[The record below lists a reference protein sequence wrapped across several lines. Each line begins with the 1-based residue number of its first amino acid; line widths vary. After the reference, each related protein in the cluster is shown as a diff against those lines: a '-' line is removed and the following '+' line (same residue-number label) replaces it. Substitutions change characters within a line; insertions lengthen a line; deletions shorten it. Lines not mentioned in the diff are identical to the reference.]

1 MRLISLKLLDKWMN
15 LICSY
20 IPAVYVSVDALEPRG
35 TTPTDAPDAPASG
48 APEEVYVAVFDYASE
63 EPGDLCFSAGE
74 RVRVTKKES
83 EWWTGQ
89 IGDRTGVFPYNY
101 VELAPAADAA
111 AAAGVS
117 R

>member
-1 MRLISLKLLDKWMN
+1 M
-15 LICSY
+15 
-20 IPAVYVSVDALEPRG
+20 SVEALEPRG
-35 TTPTDAPDAPASG
+35 STPTDAPDAPASG

-89 IGDRTGVFPYNY
+89 IGERTGVFPYNY
-101 VELAPAADAA
+101 VELAAADAA
-111 AAAGVS
+111 AGVS
-117 R
+117 KLYNKLLDSGLPTLDL

>member
-1 MRLISLKLLDKWMN
+1 M
-15 LICSY
+15 
-20 IPAVYVSVDALEPRG
+20 DALEPRG
-35 TTPTDAPDAPASG
+35 TTPTDAPDAPASS
-48 APEEVYVAVFDYASE
+48 APEEAFDYVAVFDYASE

-89 IGDRTGVFPYNY
+89 IGSDRQGVFPYNY